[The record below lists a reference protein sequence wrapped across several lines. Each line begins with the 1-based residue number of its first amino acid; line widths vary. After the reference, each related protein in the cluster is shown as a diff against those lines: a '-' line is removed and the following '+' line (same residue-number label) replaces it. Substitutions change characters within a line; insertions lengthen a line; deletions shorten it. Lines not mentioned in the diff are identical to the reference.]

1 MSVIKENNNQRD
13 KWASKLGFIL
23 AAAGSAVGLGN
34 LWKFPY
40 SVGNNGGGA
49 FVMIYFIF
57 LILIGFPLMLAA
69 ITLGRKTQLSA
80 VGAYRSVKKNWAFV
94 GGLGV
99 LCGFFILAFYS
110 TVGGW
115 VIYYFA
121 KSLMGGLSIQEPEV
135 LGSIF
140 TDFISS
146 PKESILYQGVFLL
159 LTLMI
164 VLKGISGGIEKASK
178 IMMPSLFVMII
189 LISIRSVTLP
199 GASEGLEFFLVPDFQ
214 KIDMSVVMNALGQVF
229 FSLSIGMGVMV
240 TYGSYL
246 DRETNLL
253 GPSMYIPMLDTAVA
267 IIAGLATLPAVFA
280 LGFKASSGPG
290 LMFVTLP
297 AVFASMPFGK
307 LFCFIFF
314 MLVLFAAL
322 TSSISMLEVCVSYF
336 VDEKGANRR
345 SASIIIAAIIYV
357 VGMPAS
363 LSMGPW
369 SDLHILGSLNFFDF
383 YDKLTSNILLT
394 SGGLLLSI
402 FVGWIW
408 GADNAIAEIES
419 DGVKFV
425 LAPVWKLLIKFV
437 VPPAVFI
444 VLLNSISELIRA
456 ISG

>member
-290 LMFVTLP
+290 IMFVTLP